1 MLIAEQLNNGPVR
14 RPQQL
19 RSLAALDASLTG
31 SEIETL
37 FDDLKKW
44 ADEYLAAE
52 SMILERAAKSQR
64 FSDYLL
70 KKASERRT
78 AAEASGGGVN

>member
-1 MLIAEQLNNGPVR
+1 MLTNGPVR

-19 RSLAALDASLTG
+19 RSPAALDASLTQ
-31 SEIETL
+31 SEIEAL
-37 FDDLKKW
+37 FGDLKKW
-44 ADEYLAAE
+44 ADEYLATE

-78 AAEASGGGVN
+78 AAETNSGRAN